1 MCWLRLYCAPHRKEL
16 HEAPLWRAGH
26 HWRKRVALAGTVGPT
41 AATAASAT
49 TGTVIALWNFDDSA
63 GSSAAHDVSGNGHD
77 AAIDARYSNV
87 QFGRVDSGVGTYA
100 HVDMGLLRAPSTP
113 DLVPGSRDITATVQ
127 IRTTYSAGFSNFLQ
141 KGNYNNGNGFWKIE
155 MSRGHARCR
164 FTGDVATVGFET
176 PPVINDGRWHT
187 IACHKT
193 ATYVE
198 QVLDGVQTKR
208 RNVAVGAITNAD
220 DVAIGGKYGKGGA
233 AVDPHDMLHGD
244 INLAQYNLG

>member
-1 MCWLRLYCAPHRKEL
+1 MKFRS
-16 HEAPLWRAGH
+16 AGLAVIGAGA
-26 HWRKRVALAGTVGPT
+26 VALAGTVVPT
-41 AATAASAT
+41 AAAAGST
-49 TGTVIALWNFDDSA
+49 STGVVVALWNFDDPA

-87 QFGRVDSGVGTYA
+87 EFGLVDSQVGTYA
-100 HVDMGLLRAPSTP
+100 HLDMGLLRASSAP
-113 DLVPGSRDITATVQ
+113 DLVPGSRDITVTVQ
-127 IRTTYSAGFSNFLQ
+127 IRTTYSAGFSNFMQ
-141 KGNYNNGNGFWKIE
+141 KGTYNNGRGFWKIE

-176 PPVINDGRWHT
+176 PPVINDGQWHT
-187 IACHKT
+187 ITCHKT

-198 QVLDGVQTKR
+198 QLLDGVQTKR
-208 RNVAVGAITNAD
+208 RNVAVGAITNTD
-220 DVAIGGKYGKGGA
+220 DVAIGGKYAKAGG